1 MYEDVV
7 ATGHL
12 TPESIPSGFL
22 DVLEFPIVAVY
33 QCLIV
38 ISTLLLIGKNS
49 RGLLNGM
56 ATSQV

>member
-1 MYEDVV
+1 M